1 MPLLGLGTFRLRGP
15 EETYQTVDAALT
27 AGYRAFDT
35 AAVYRNE
42 ADIGQALCTLL
53 PKHGLSR
60 ADVFITTK
68 LSPRDQGSKARDG
81 CLRSLEQLGLDYIDL
96 FLIHWPGTQGIDV
109 TDKRN
114 PDNRAQSWATLE
126 EFHAEGKFRAI
137 GVSNYT
143 VQHMQELLKSC
154 RVVPAV
160 LQVEFHPRLAQRE
173 LRELCEKSAVCFQAY
188 SSLGTGVLLSDPLVQ
203 ELAERCEKTPAQVLL
218 RWAVQQNVPVL
229 PKSCRP
235 DRVLE
240 NGRLFDFE
248 LSDSDMAKLSAL
260 DCGEKFCWDPSLVH

>member
-1 MPLLGLGTFRLRGP
+1 MPLLGLGTFHLQGS
-15 EETYQTVDAALT
+15 EETYRTLDAALT

-42 ADIGQALCTLL
+42 ADIGKAFCTLL

-81 CLRSLEQLGLDYIDL
+81 CLRSLSQLGLDYIDL
-96 FLIHWPGTQGIDV
+96 FLIHWPGSQGLDV
-109 TDKRN
+109 KDKRN
-114 PDNRAQSWATLE
+114 PDNRAQSWTTLE
-126 EFHAEGKFRAI
+126 EFYEEGKFRAI

-143 VQHMQELLKSC
+143 VKHMQELLKNC

-160 LQVEFHPRLAQRE
+160 LQVEFHPRLAQKD
-173 LRELCEKSAVCFQAY
+173 LRAFCEKKGVCFQAY

-203 ELAERCEKTPAQVLL
+203 KIAESCGKTPAQVLL
-218 RWAVQQNVPVL
+218 KWAVQQNIPVL
-229 PKSCRP
+229 PKSCQP
-235 DRVLE
+235 DRVQE

-260 DCGEKFCWDPSLVH
+260 DCSEKFCWDPSSVL